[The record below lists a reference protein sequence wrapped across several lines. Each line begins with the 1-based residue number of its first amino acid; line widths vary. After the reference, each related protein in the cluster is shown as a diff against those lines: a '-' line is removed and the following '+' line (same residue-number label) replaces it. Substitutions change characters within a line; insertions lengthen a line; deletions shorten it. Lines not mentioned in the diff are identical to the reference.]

1 MSNVHK
7 RTFSLTKQQSEY
19 VDMAVSSGGYAS
31 GSEVIRDGIR
41 VLQEREARLHK
52 WLRDEVAPEYDAWLA
67 NPDDVLT
74 EEEVFEDIER
84 TLDADEAAR
93 EAS

>member
-19 VDMAVSSGGYAS
+19 VDTVVSAGGYVS
-31 GSEVIRDGIR
+31 GSEVIREGIR
-41 VLQEREARLHK
+41 MLQERERLLEK
-52 WLRDEVAPEYDAWLA
+52 WLKEEVAPTYDDWLA

-74 EEEVFEDIER
+74 EDQVF
-84 TLDADEAAR
+84 DEL
-93 EAS
+93 EAELNQDSVKKAS

>member
-19 VDMAVSSGGYAS
+19 VDAMVSSGGYAS
-31 GSEVIRDGIR
+31 GSEVIREGIR
-41 VLQEREARLHK
+41 ILQEREQRLEK
-52 WLRDEVAPEYDAWLA
+52 WLKVEAGPTYDAWQA

-74 EEEVFEDIER
+74 ADQVFDELEAEM
-84 TLDADEAAR
+84 DADPVKK
-93 EAS
+93 AS